1 MRMRAPRAFFVAA
14 VLAAACGGDAVPAA
28 DAAADPANAA
38 SPLTWR
44 IGQEPLVSVGV
55 ASGEPAYE
63 LDGVHTVARLPDGG
77 VVLLDRRE
85 PHVRVFDAA
94 GRHEA
99 GFARDGAGP
108 GELRAGDP
116 RRTRVPFM
124 LLVSGDTI
132 RVGTGARFARYL
144 RDGTYLG
151 DDEHPAEPGQR
162 LPWQPFGVRGHTVHP
177 RAVTAYNAAIP
188 GALASRPVPDS
199 TLLLAYVRP
208 AADGLL
214 WVGPLLAEGAAP
226 WEIVDARGR
235 TVARVEVPADFVVH
249 ASGTDWVAG
258 VFRDSMDVEYVQ
270 VRSLEAPLPPG
281 TERLAAAEGGAVAA
295 TEVPPEVLEAHRE
308 MASFLRNLVSRQELH
323 YGDPRNDFRYAAS
336 LAELRFE
343 APEGYRF
350 QMPAA
355 HQTGWSGI
363 IRHEATGAAC
373 VMATGNALVPG
384 VTPGVVSCY

>member
-1 MRMRAPRAFFVAA
+1 MRMRAGRACLVAA
-14 VLAAACGGDAVPAA
+14 VLAAACGGDAVPAG
-28 DAAADPANAA
+28 DAAADAA
-38 SPLTWR
+38 DAATPLTWR
-44 IGQEPLVSVGV
+44 IGQKPLVSVGV

-63 LDGVHTVARLPDGG
+63 LDGVHTAARLPDGG
-77 VVLLDRRE
+77 VALLDRRD

-94 GRHEA
+94 GRYEA
-99 GFARDGAGP
+99 GFAGDGGGP

-116 RRTRVPFM
+116 RRSRSP
-124 LLVSGDTI
+124 LLLIVSGDTI
-132 RVGTGARFARYL
+132 RVGTGARLARYL

-151 DDEHPAEPGQR
+151 DDEHAAEPGQR

-188 GALASRPVPDS
+188 AALASRPVPDS

-208 AADGLL
+208 ASDGLL
-214 WVGPLLAEGAAP
+214 WVGPLLTDGAAP
-226 WEIVDARGR
+226 WDIVDARGR
-235 TVARVEVPADFVVH
+235 TVARVEVPVDFVVH
-249 ASGTDWVAG
+249 SSGADWVAG
-258 VFRDSMDVEYVQ
+258 VFRDSLDVEYVQ
-270 VRSLEAPLPPG
+270 VRALEAPLPAG
-281 TERLAAAEGGAVAA
+281 TERLAAAAGGSVAA
-295 TEVPPEVLEAHRE
+295 EIAPEVLEAHRA

-323 YGDPRNDFRYAAS
+323 YGDPRNEFRYASS

-343 APEGYRF
+343 APEGFRF

-363 IRHEATGAAC
+363 IRHEATGAVC

-384 VTPGVVSCY
+384 VAPGV